1 MFHYYLL
8 FLQIRVRVLEDVTN
22 KIDEQAVELTKALKF
37 IRDTINAPIVDDHSL
52 LIIYDYAYVHAK
64 YVNKNVNMSG
74 FNETEKKLSKKAQ
87 ADPWGYAM
95 ERVAIDSQQKR
106 EYTEIKERVG
116 VILRGVSGFELKE

>member
-8 FLQIRVRVLEDVTN
+8 FLQIRVRVLEDLTN
-22 KIDEQAVELTKALKF
+22 KTDEQAVELTNTLKF

-87 ADPWGYAM
+87 ADP
-95 ERVAIDSQQKR
+95 
-106 EYTEIKERVG
+106 G
-116 VILRGVSGFELKE
+116 VMLWSEWLLTVNRRGSIQRSKKGLV